1 MVLCRKWWAWQ
12 QMEYNYISY
21 GPCSILQKSG
31 SLRGFGRFQHTTVTI
46 SGFFKTT
53 TVRVNF
59 QTDGPNWENLEDA
72 AHDYKSLKDEKRVQG
87 LLEPQGWGVL
97 IGDEVKVV
105 AKIQWNSR
113 NNE

>member
-1 MVLCRKWWAWQ
+1 MATDGVQLHIVWPLQYSAEVWQ
-12 QMEYNYISY
+12 PS
-21 GPCSILQKSG
+21 
-31 SLRGFGRFQHTTVTI
+31 RGFGRFQHTTVTI